1 MKPDVRTE
9 HDLLGAHSIPA
20 GAYWGVHTARA
31 VENFQVSGI
40 TLADHRPLIAA
51 LGAVKQAAVRA
62 NLELGVL
69 DAERSDAID
78 RACQEVIEG
87 RLDHEFVVDVVQ
99 GGPVPRRI

>member
-40 TLADHRPLIAA
+40 TLAAHREVVPTVYFRAKFAA
-51 LGAVKQAAVRA
+51 KIQKHQKMSHNMRKRFFTLNQDQRSGA
-62 NLELGVL
+62 L
-69 DAERSDAID
+69 
-78 RACQEVIEG
+78 
-87 RLDHEFVVDVVQ
+87 
-99 GGPVPRRI
+99 